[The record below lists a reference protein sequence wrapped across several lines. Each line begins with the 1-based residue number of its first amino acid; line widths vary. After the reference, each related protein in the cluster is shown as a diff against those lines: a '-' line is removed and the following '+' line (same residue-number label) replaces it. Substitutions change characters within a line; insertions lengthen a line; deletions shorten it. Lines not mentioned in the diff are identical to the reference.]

1 MNKKFVKFIEGHY
14 PLKGLSNT
22 EKGANIRD
30 TYFLPF
36 QQGFLSRIL
45 KDSEEVV
52 ESQRK
57 EEAGKRK
64 RNKKSVFELETDEIK
79 GMKCYVEGEGKRE
92 EGERA
97 AVNESN
103 DWKSLREERRK
114 GGGHKLSM
122 Q

>member
-1 MNKKFVKFIEGHY
+1 M
-14 PLKGLSNT
+14 KGLSNT